1 MAGIT
6 LAQATA
12 RLDAYMAAEE
22 AVLGGQKYEISG
34 RMLQRADL
42 GEIRKGIDVWNQ
54 RVQQLSRR
62 SAGRSVAIVPR
73 FGSTD

>member
-6 LAQATA
+6 LAIAQA
-12 RLDAYMAAEE
+12 RLDAYLAAEL
-22 AVLGGQKYEISG
+22 AVLGGQRYEIEG

-54 RVQQLSRR
+54 RVQALSRGSR
-62 SAGRSVAIVPR
+62 AIVPR
-73 FGSTD
+73 PRF